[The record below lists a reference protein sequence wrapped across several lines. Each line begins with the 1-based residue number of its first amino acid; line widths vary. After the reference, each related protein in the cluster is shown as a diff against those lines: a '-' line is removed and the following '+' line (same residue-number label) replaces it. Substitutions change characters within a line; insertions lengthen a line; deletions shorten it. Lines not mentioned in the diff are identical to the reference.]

1 MPGDRGRK
9 RNKMKQESRNLAVTL
24 TAGMIAILLI
34 VCAAVSFVGCRQLA
48 RSLDRAKTEA
58 LSADGSGAAGEAA
71 GEESASEKTADG
83 ETAGKPVSDSAVS
96 DAAYEAFEKTEKQN
110 YLRAVGAVTAGCCL
124 IAFAVV
130 FIVLT
135 RMVIKPVRELTGEAL
150 RYAGDDSTAQGST
163 LLAMENPYEIG
174 GLARSI
180 RKMEVDIDR
189 YIGNL
194 RHVTAEKE
202 RISTELNVATQIQ
215 AEMLPRIFPPFPDRR
230 EFDIYATMTPAK
242 GVSGDFYDFCLMDK
256 DHLAMVIADV
266 SGKGVP
272 AALFMVIARTLLKNR
287 IQEGGSPSEILSDVN
302 EKLCEGNESHLFV
315 TVWMAVLELSTGK
328 GVAANAGHEHPA
340 LMRNGG
346 SFEIIKY
353 RHSPA
358 LAIMEGMHFREHN
371 FQLYPGDCLFVY
383 TDGVPEASN
392 EKQEMFGEERLLN
405 ALNRDKFESAKDLL
419 RSVRNQIDD
428 FEGEAMQFDDL
439 TMLAFYYAGPSEGTD
454 SCEDGTG
461 PEDFSSG
468 AQDYGGS
475 PGNPDSAG
483 ARSAVSG
490 NTEAVD
496 AGGDPEAP
504 AGEVADMGETKINE
518 FQIAAEIANLD
529 EVLNFV
535 DEQLESMECTPKA
548 RMQLDMAV
556 EEMFVNIASYAY
568 GGESGPAWIRMWF
581 REEGKMAVVELID
594 RGVPYDPLAKED
606 PDVTLSLE
614 KRAVG
619 GLGIFMVKKSVDR
632 MRYNYEDGCNIVTL
646 EKRIAP

>member
-71 GEESASEKTADG
+71 AEESASEKTADG

-302 EKLCEGNESHLFV
+302 EKLCEGNESELFV
-315 TVWMAVLELSTGK
+315 TVWLAIIELSTGK
-328 GVAANAGHEHPA
+328 GKAANAGHEHPVLKRA
-340 LMRNGG
+340 DGQYEL
-346 SFEIIKY
+346 IKY
-353 RHSPA
+353 RHSVA
-358 LAIMEGMHFREHN
+358 VATMEGVRFKEHD
-371 FQLYPGDCLFVY
+371 FEIQPGDSIFVY
-383 TDGVPEASN
+383 TDGVPEATDAN
-392 EKQEMFGEERLLN
+392 DELYGTDRMLE
-405 ALNRDKFESAKDLL
+405 ALNSYNGNSPKELL
-419 RSVRNQIDD
+419 GTVRKSVDD
-428 FEGEAMQFDDL
+428 FVDEAPQFDDL
-439 TMLAFYYAGPSEGTD
+439 TMLCFNY
-454 SCEDGTG
+454 
-461 PEDFSSG
+461 
-468 AQDYGGS
+468 YGGKQ
-475 PGNPDSAG
+475 D
-483 ARSAVSG
+483 
-490 NTEAVD
+490 
-496 AGGDPEAP
+496 GD
-504 AGEVADMGETKINE
+504 
-518 FQIAAEIANLD
+518 
-529 EVLNFV
+529 
-535 DEQLESMECTPKA
+535 
-548 RMQLDMAV
+548 
-556 EEMFVNIASYAY
+556 
-568 GGESGPAWIRMWF
+568 
-581 REEGKMAVVELID
+581 
-594 RGVPYDPLAKED
+594 
-606 PDVTLSLE
+606 E
-614 KRAVG
+614 K
-619 GLGIFMVKKSVDR
+619 
-632 MRYNYEDGCNIVTL
+632 T
-646 EKRIAP
+646 

>member
-1 MPGDRGRK
+1 
-9 RNKMKQESRNLAVTL
+9 
-24 TAGMIAILLI
+24 
-34 VCAAVSFVGCRQLA
+34 
-48 RSLDRAKTEA
+48 
-58 LSADGSGAAGEAA
+58 
-71 GEESASEKTADG
+71 
-83 ETAGKPVSDSAVS
+83 
-96 DAAYEAFEKTEKQN
+96 
-110 YLRAVGAVTAGCCL
+110 
-124 IAFAVV
+124 
-130 FIVLT
+130 
-135 RMVIKPVRELTGEAL
+135 
-150 RYAGDDSTAQGST
+150 
-163 LLAMENPYEIG
+163 
-174 GLARSI
+174 
-180 RKMEVDIDR
+180 
-189 YIGNL
+189 
-194 RHVTAEKE
+194 
-202 RISTELNVATQIQ
+202 
-215 AEMLPRIFPPFPDRR
+215 
-230 EFDIYATMTPAK
+230 
-242 GVSGDFYDFCLMDK
+242 
-256 DHLAMVIADV
+256 
-266 SGKGVP
+266 
-272 AALFMVIARTLLKNR
+272 
-287 IQEGGSPSEILSDVN
+287 
-302 EKLCEGNESHLFV
+302 
-315 TVWMAVLELSTGK
+315 
-328 GVAANAGHEHPA
+328 
-340 LMRNGG
+340 
-346 SFEIIKY
+346 
-353 RHSPA
+353 
-358 LAIMEGMHFREHN
+358 MEGMHFREHN

-581 REEGKMAVVELID
+581 R
-594 RGVPYDPLAKED
+594 PYDPLAKED